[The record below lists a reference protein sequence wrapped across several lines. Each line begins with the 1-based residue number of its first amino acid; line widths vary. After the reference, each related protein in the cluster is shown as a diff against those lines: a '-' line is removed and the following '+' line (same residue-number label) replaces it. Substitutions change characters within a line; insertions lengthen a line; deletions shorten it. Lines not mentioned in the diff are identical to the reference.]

1 MGDREFADFSTD
13 APPKLQPS
21 VSHRTLSSTGKAWQ
35 QPRGSPFSRA
45 LRLIHR
51 LIVFALAIYYVEI
64 SLHSFSTA
72 MIILHGSVSHDLPI
86 QIHTADLITDYT
98 GSTTIQASPLV
109 QQVLQGSTNPRN
121 TSLYL
126 ETATTQSSSG
136 CSKVPEFNNE
146 IYGNNF
152 LRFIFSRLQM
162 HASHNLSYV
171 TELEL
176 VVPVIDCT
184 FSLLTWGDQT
194 SARVYYLVRSKNNIS
209 DVMLLST
216 SLSVQDYDVS
226 KQFQKGPATL
236 LLVSAINDV
245 RASTVEHHIA
255 IAFNYPYVAEPKFA
269 YSELLGVDED
279 NFWQLQTL
287 ANPRN
292 QDPAKF
298 VRMGRRFGRYLSD
311 PTAQSNIEI
320 AHWDLSST
328 PLEELKNWMWH
339 SRAVLHDSWAWTH
352 AVQGIFALS
361 VIFNLCVLSFV
372 MYRRMRMGH
381 FWVGDAFSTISGML
395 LYRGLIVIVCNHMN
409 GYWTVS
415 KMCISIGDSITGLH
429 AIYYRPELV
438 HADLLSIFLNVTSIL
453 CYLARERV
461 DPILVF
467 LAFEVGWGYRVEL
480 AEAVAGLK
488 KNIVAFAVADAT
500 NGLLSVS
507 PGLAR
512 LSPMELMTVYALKES
527 RRPVVSSVV
536 IAICSPI
543 LLIAA
548 YVVLRKAV
556 RYVRTPV
563 IIEKKMSKRS
573 NAYTEES
580 QQMDLTTFETAT
592 GAALSKRF
600 GVISGYDNYIVR
612 ESRLTATIDAV
623 YGNGFL
629 VVKGKF
635 LIGAQDLLPI
645 ILMKI
650 ARVRFTNIFVY
661 ELLEKSSVQETAQLV
676 YPSTISWSDL
686 GNLDV
691 ITLT

>member
-1 MGDREFADFSTD
+1 MGDREFADFSAD
-13 APPKLQPS
+13 PPKLQPS
-21 VSHRTLSSTGKAWQ
+21 VSRRTLSATGKAWQ
-35 QPRGSPFSRA
+35 QPQSSPFTRA
-45 LRLIHR
+45 YRVIHR
-51 LIVFALAIYYVEI
+51 LIVFALAIYYVKI

-72 MIILHGSVSHDLPI
+72 MVILHGSVSHDLPI
-86 QIHTADLITDYT
+86 QTHTAGLITGYT

-109 QQVLQGSTNPRN
+109 QQVLEGSTTPRT

-136 CSKVPEFNNE
+136 CSNVSEFNSD

-176 VVPVIDCT
+176 VVPVVDCT
-184 FSLLTWGDQT
+184 FSLLTLGDRT
-194 SARVYYLVRSKNNIS
+194 SARVYYLVRHKSNIS
-209 DVMLLST
+209 DLMLLST

-226 KQFQKGPATL
+226 KHFQKGPATV
-236 LLVSAINDV
+236 LLVSAINDLQ
-245 RASTVEHHIA
+245 ASTVDHHIA
-255 IAFNYPYVAEPKFA
+255 IAFNYPYVAEPKFE
-269 YSELLGVDED
+269 YSELLGVDEN
-279 NFWQLQTL
+279 NFWQLETL

-298 VRMGRRFGRYLSD
+298 VRLGRRFGRYLSD

-320 AHWDLSST
+320 AHWDIPT
-328 PLEELKNWMWH
+328 NPQEELRNWMWH

-352 AVQGIFALS
+352 AIHGIFALS

-381 FWVGDAFSTISGML
+381 FWVGDAFSTISSML

-438 HADLLSIFLNVTSIL
+438 HADLMAIFLNVVSIL
-453 CYLARERV
+453 SYLARERV
-461 DPILVF
+461 DPTLVF
-467 LAFEVGWGYRVEL
+467 LTFELGWGFRLEL
-480 AEAVAGLK
+480 AEALTGLK
-488 KNIVAFAVADAT
+488 KNIVDFAVADAT

-507 PGLAR
+507 PALAK
-512 LSPMELMTVYALKES
+512 LSPMELMTAYALKES

-536 IAICSPI
+536 IAISSPI
-543 LLIAA
+543 VFIAT

-563 IIEKKMSKRS
+563 MIEKKMSRRA
-573 NAYTEES
+573 NAYTEEM
-580 QQMDLTTFETAT
+580 QEMDLTTFETAT

-612 ESRLTATIDAV
+612 ENRRAATIDAV

-650 ARVRFTNIFVY
+650 SRVRFTNVFVY
-661 ELLEKSSVQETAQLV
+661 ELLEKSSVQETAHLV

-691 ITLT
+691 TTLT